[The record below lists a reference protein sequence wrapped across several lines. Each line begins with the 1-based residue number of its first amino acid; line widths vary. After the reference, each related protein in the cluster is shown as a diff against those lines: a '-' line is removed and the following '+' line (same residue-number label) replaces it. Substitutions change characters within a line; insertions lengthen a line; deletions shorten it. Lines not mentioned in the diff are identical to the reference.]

1 MTIRPTIGRPIIK
14 PNRKPSTV
22 LINTDLPDRLQRLQL
37 KRGEGSVSDLINEG
51 IILLLKQEGQ

>member
-1 MTIRPTIGRPIIK
+1 MTIRSTIGRPIIK

-37 KRGEGSVSDLINEG
+37 KRGEGSVSDLINEA
-51 IILLLKQEGQ
+51 ILALIKKEGV